1 MSGRIS
7 GSVEGQGMATLGGVS
22 EVCGEEGTVNV
33 WRKSNALK
41 GWGQRD
47 PHVRKPTLGKQS
59 VQLQPV
65 TVAISH
71 PGYPALQQTTNPR
84 LLPQP
89 MKAAR
94 PHMRGNRRK
103 NGRHNASLARFRLK
117 QLVQGV
123 CLDRCDAGRE
133 THQQAATGK
142 DPDGT
147 SNSNQLTIRF
157 NVLNSSSSV
166 IVPNQGH
173 HITLLI
179 CSVDIVM
186 LLYLQGSLSLHLG
199 DCFSRGQH
207 CASRSSHS

>member
-1 MSGRIS
+1 MRRANNSINSISCEPKQMSGRIS

-117 QLVQGV
+117 QLGNLRYYLVG
-123 CLDRCDAGRE
+123 
-133 THQQAATGK
+133 AA
-142 DPDGT
+142 
-147 SNSNQLTIRF
+147 
-157 NVLNSSSSV
+157 
-166 IVPNQGH
+166 
-173 HITLLI
+173 
-179 CSVDIVM
+179 
-186 LLYLQGSLSLHLG
+186 YLLSLMS
-199 DCFSRGQH
+199 FSTLNIIPD
-207 CASRSSHS
+207 